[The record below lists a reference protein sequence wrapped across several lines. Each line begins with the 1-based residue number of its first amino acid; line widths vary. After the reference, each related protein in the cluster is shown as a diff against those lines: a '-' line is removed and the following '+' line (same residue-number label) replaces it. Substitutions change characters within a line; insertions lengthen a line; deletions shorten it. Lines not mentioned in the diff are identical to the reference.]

1 VFGSRRLKKD
11 NPRSLMTFFIGV
23 RPATD
28 FEIPSLFPFF
38 LAPLVTLDSEVGTA
52 LWANVF
58 AAGLLFVA
66 VYFLVREIPVRTAPL
81 LVWAIVLCSPLLVGL
96 SRSLYLE
103 FTLTAMVSLAFAI
116 YLKIISS
123 EDLRFKVGFAAVC
136 YLGILTKMTFPL
148 FFVLPAA
155 VHVTALMLARRWR
168 ESLHLMAA
176 FVLPALLAVATVWLF
191 FPRAF
196 AYYLNFGNTAIPIMY
211 LVGPLGRWSVESF
224 TYYLWILSTFM
235 LGLSAPLLLLSFFL
249 PRWHWREFQWSQMLT
264 PRATLWLWL
273 IGPLILLV
281 PQLVK
286 EPRHVAPCI
295 VPAILLI
302 VSAIESI
309 DRRTLRLAMLALLAV
324 VSVVQYI
331 SVTTGQSHTA
341 YFLDRPLAVDGLQRK
356 LAMPQINQPMYL
368 TTPPSLIQDHWRFN
382 QDIALVGFEA
392 NEALA
397 VSWAL
402 WPAVVVDLHT
412 YDLADN
418 LQDAFSELDYQDLSI
433 VSIFNTLNRRCGW
446 EHYQFPLTKSEV
458 VNNADLL
465 FVKSGSDQLADIVD
479 FKLIEQYSMGGAQV
493 DVWKN
498 LNDSRIPFRM
508 LYGMRY
514 LAAHPEMSEK
524 EKNTVAFDLRLT
536 AVLRGQMQAAAEVS
550 RLFPALSH
558 SRFPRRKIYH
568 IAGMGEV
575 LHREVERN
583 IYRKMLLVPPD
594 RP

>member
-1 VFGSRRLKKD
+1 MNNIRWVLYALLSIWVCFLLVDFHLDVKD
-11 NPRSLMTFFIGV
+11 RDCFTWMDPQQYHGFAVDMVGGV

-116 YLKIISS
+116 YLKMISS
-123 EDLRFKVGFAAVC
+123 EDLRFKVGFAAVF

-309 DRRTLRLAMLALLAV
+309 ERRTLRLAMLALLARGFGGAIHFGDNRTKPHRIFSRSSLGGRWLAKKIGHASNQSTDV
-324 VSVVQYI
+324 PNDTSI
-331 SVTTGQSHTA
+331 S
-341 YFLDRPLAVDGLQRK
+341 D
-356 LAMPQINQPMYL
+356 
-368 TTPPSLIQDHWRFN
+368 
-382 QDIALVGFEA
+382 
-392 NEALA
+392 
-397 VSWAL
+397 
-402 WPAVVVDLHT
+402 
-412 YDLADN
+412 
-418 LQDAFSELDYQDLSI
+418 
-433 VSIFNTLNRRCGW
+433 
-446 EHYQFPLTKSEV
+446 
-458 VNNADLL
+458 
-465 FVKSGSDQLADIVD
+465 SGSLAI
-479 FKLIEQYSMGGAQV
+479 QPG
-493 DVWKN
+493 
-498 LNDSRIPFRM
+498 
-508 LYGMRY
+508 
-514 LAAHPEMSEK
+514 
-524 EKNTVAFDLRLT
+524 
-536 AVLRGQMQAAAEVS
+536 
-550 RLFPALSH
+550 H
-558 SRFPRRKIYH
+558 SACGI
-568 IAGMGEV
+568 
-575 LHREVERN
+575 
-583 IYRKMLLVPPD
+583 
-594 RP
+594 